1 MQKPAAIHITRNPC
15 IRKDSVLKMKAVSG
29 STAAEAVF
37 VSAIVTDAV
46 TAVRTEKPKNFLI

>member
-1 MQKPAAIHITRNPC
+1 MEIPQIPIGRN
-15 IRKDSVLKMKAVSG
+15 DSVLKMKAVSG

-46 TAVRTEKPKNFLI
+46 TAVRTEKPKNSLKFSAV